1 MFTVRMYVHT
11 HTHKY
16 LYVQVTDTRCRE
28 YILLLRERCTATR
41 CGVQQ
46 HTAIHYISLPRL
58 CRAKRTATLCNILQH
73 TALYCNTLQH
83 TATHHTASHL
93 QHTATVEG
101 SVSGYIIPLHAL
113 QKLQKHIVLFRLVC
127 KLKEALEIEREPLCR
142 EYIPVEKDTCR
153 AGCTATLCDVLQYI
167 ATLQHED
174 ALNTLSWNRVSTEL
188 RDKTYPLWNIHSQ
201 MHTAAR
207 RNSLQ

>member
-1 MFTVRMYVHT
+1 VCIWIYRYMHISLNIYIYTFGCLRYACMCTHT
-11 HTHKY
+11 HTNIYTYKLQTQDVGNTY
-16 LYVQVTDTRCRE
+16 FYSGKDAL
-28 YILLLRERCTATR
+28 
-41 CGVQQ
+41 Q
-46 HTAIHYISLPRL
+46 HDAAY
-58 CRAKRTATLCNILQH
+58 CNILQYTTYLYRVCVGQNALQH
-73 TALYCNTLQH
+73 SAIYYNTLHYTATHCNTLQH

-142 EYIPVEKDTCR
+142 EYVPVEKDTCR

-174 ALNTLSWNRVSTEL
+174 ALNTLS
-188 RDKTYPLWNIHSQ
+188 
-201 MHTAAR
+201 
-207 RNSLQ
+207 